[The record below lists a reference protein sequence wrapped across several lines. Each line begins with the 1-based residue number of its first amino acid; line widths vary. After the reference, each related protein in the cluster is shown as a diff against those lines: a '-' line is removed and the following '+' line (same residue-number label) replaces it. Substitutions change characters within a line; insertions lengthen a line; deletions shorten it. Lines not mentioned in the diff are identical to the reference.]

1 MLKIENL
8 NVSYKKGSPILHN
21 VSMHVDAGEIVG
33 IIGMNGAGKS
43 TLMRAI
49 SGVLPYQP
57 GTIKIKNVD
66 ACKITMEQRQKIS
79 FLKAEN
85 NIYKELSVLENIK
98 ICQKL
103 YKAKNATVKKA
114 IELLRCEEILNK
126 KVGELSSG
134 MRQRVSIVTSTL
146 SDYHLLLL
154 DELTNAIDIET
165 KKYIIEYVRSLS
177 NEHNG
182 ILITSHNIKDIEEL
196 CDRIYILRKGEV
208 VKETTVESIL
218 RESEEKNNTWFVS
231 VPLGSDCDLAL
242 MSFKKNE
249 YSVKECE
256 TCISI
261 QVDEAKKQEL
271 LKQLILNEIKIISV
285 SSMIDSLE
293 DAVLEVMG

>member
-1 MLKIENL
+1 MNTQQYLEILNKLPQEFIE
-8 NVSYKKGSPILHN
+8 
-21 VSMHVDAGEIVG
+21 
-33 IIGMNGAGKS
+33 
-43 TLMRAI
+43 AI
-49 SGVLPYQP
+49 
-57 GTIKIKNVD
+57 
-66 ACKITMEQRQKIS
+66 
-79 FLKAEN
+79 
-85 NIYKELSVLENIK
+85 KELSVLENIK

-134 MRQRVSIVTSTL
+134 MRQRVSIVTYTL